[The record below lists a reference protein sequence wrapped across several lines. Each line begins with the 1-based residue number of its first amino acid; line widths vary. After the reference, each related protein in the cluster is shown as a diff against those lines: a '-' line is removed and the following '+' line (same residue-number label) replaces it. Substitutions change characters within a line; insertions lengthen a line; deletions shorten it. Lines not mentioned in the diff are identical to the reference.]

1 MLRKLHSFLARCKDK
16 ICYALSLRKGI
27 QPLSLWIGT
36 PCHGNLGDSA
46 IVIAEE
52 CFLKAFHQYSNHI
65 SWNEYDY
72 YGKAIRATLLPW
84 DTVYLHGGGNMGNV
98 WFQGEERYR
107 QRCLGDYKR
116 KVFIFPQTIH
126 YTDTEDGQRRKQESI
141 PFYNRR
147 NITLVARE
155 KTSFLEMKE
164 IYPKAKVL
172 LTPDIVLSMPA
183 QQFNKSRNGALLCM
197 RRDVEKNLT
206 QDNEYNLRDALKKM
220 GVEATFTDTVIDA
233 TITDHNRNTLVSKK
247 MEELASAKIVITD
260 RLHGM
265 VFCALTGT
273 PCIVL
278 SNNNHKVK
286 GTYDWISYLPYI
298 KYANDVDEA
307 IGFIP
312 ELLKMENCVYDNTP
326 LQPYFDELRKAIR

>member
-1 MLRKLHSFLARCKDK
+1 MLKKLYCFLVRCKDK
-16 ICYALSLRKGI
+16 ASYAIRLRKGI
-27 QPLSLWIGT
+27 KTAYLFGGPT
-36 PCHGNLGDSA
+36 HGNLGDSA
-46 IVIAEE
+46 IFIAESD
-52 CFLKAFHQYSNHI
+52 FLMGLKQTVCPIFWS
-65 SWNEYDY
+65 EYDY
-72 YGKAIRATLLPW
+72 YGKAIRVTLLPW
-84 DTVYLHGGGNMGNV
+84 DAICLHGGGNMGDV
-98 WFQGEERYR
+98 WFNEEILR
-107 QRCLGDYKR
+107 RCFLMDNR
-116 KVFIFPQTIH
+116 HRELFFFPQTIH
-126 YTDTEDGQRRKQESI
+126 YTDTEDGQRRKQDSI

-155 KTSFLEMKE
+155 KTSFLEMQE

-206 QDNEYNLRDALKKM
+206 QDNECNLRDVLREMGLK
-220 GVEATFTDTVIDA
+220 VAFTDTVIDA
-233 TITDHNRNTLVSKK
+233 AITDQNRNTLVFKK